1 MTISEL
7 IEALEK
13 IEAEHGDLEVRFE
26 TIAYWSHGLDPV
38 DGYFDD
44 VEVVEDDPMHEG
56 REKQKYVRIS

>member
-26 TIAYWSHGLDPV
+26 TSAYWSHGLDPV

>member
-26 TIAYWSHGLDPV
+26 TISYWSHGLDPV

>member
-26 TIAYWSHGLDPV
+26 TIAYWSHGLDPA
-38 DGYFDD
+38 
-44 VEVVEDDPMHEG
+44 
-56 REKQKYVRIS
+56 